1 MQRITQRLLPQ
12 LEHFWVFYGSKL
24 VVEKYLLHAG
34 IIPYNELMT
43 HDDDSDGFLGTTFIP
58 HGNSH
63 SHSISEGDAEVTT
76 PKPTEEKPK
85 KKPTSS
91 ENTEKLERRIQE
103 LEAELQS
110 YEANADER
118 LKHLE
123 RMAGHPISDAE
134 RAFRIQENS

>member
-1 MQRITQRLLPQ
+1 
-12 LEHFWVFYGSKL
+12 
-24 VVEKYLLHAG
+24 
-34 IIPYNELMT
+34 MT

-58 HGNSH
+58 HENSH
-63 SHSISEGDAEVTT
+63 SHSISEGDAVTTT
-76 PKPTEEKPK
+76 PKTAEEKPK
-85 KKPTSS
+85 KRIVPS
-91 ENTEKLERRIQE
+91 ENVEKLEQRIQK

-134 RAFRIQENS
+134 RAFRIQEDS

>member
-12 LEHFWVFYGSKL
+12 LEHFWVFYGSKF

-34 IIPYNELMT
+34 IIPYNERMA

-63 SHSISEGDAEVTT
+63 SHSVSENDAEATT

-85 KKPTSS
+85 KKPASAES
-91 ENTEKLERRIQE
+91 TEKLERRIQE
-103 LEAELQS
+103 LEAELQA

-134 RAFRIQENS
+134 RAFRIQEDS